1 MDEATK
7 QQIEQKRALMGLLG
21 HTYAQ
26 MKEID
31 THIAAA
37 GSSAKFAG
45 RSEDLKRQFE
55 NIASAPVVAPLPTIN
70 PGLEMEPAS
79 FPSQPFVAQPIA
91 PQPLFVPPAMEYAAP
106 APAPAPAA
114 VDKDVQQLEFNF
126 KQVEK
131 NVLNDIY
138 NVLYDIKKILL
149 ESKKNQPA
157 PKKKMQECIL
167 CGSKATVNALPQ
179 GYEVRCTSCNAA
191 TTQKHAT
198 AKEAVKEWNKDN
210 Q

>member
-31 THIAAA
+31 TNIAAA

-55 NIASAPVVAPLPTIN
+55 TIATAPVVAPLPTVN
-70 PGLEMEPAS
+70 PGLEVVQVPL
-79 FPSQPFVAQPIA
+79 PSQPLAS
-91 PQPLFVPPAMEYAAP
+91 QPLFIQPTIDYAAP
-106 APAPAPAA
+106 APTA
-114 VDKDVQQLEFNF
+114 VSKDEQQLEFNF
-126 KQVEK
+126 NQVEK

-149 ESKKNQPA
+149 EAKKSVPA
-157 PKKKMQECIL
+157 PKKKMQDCIL
-167 CGSKATVNALPQ
+167 CGSKATVNALTH

-191 TTQKHAT
+191 TSKEHAT
-198 AKEAVKEWNKDN
+198 AKEAVKEWNRDN

>member
-37 GSSAKFAG
+37 GSNAKFAG

-55 NIASAPVVAPLPTIN
+55 NIASAPVVAPLPTVN
-70 PGLEMEPAS
+70 PGLEMEPAP

-91 PQPLFVPPAMEYAAP
+91 PQPLFVQPTIEYAAP
-106 APAPAPAA
+106 TPTA
-114 VDKDVQQLEFNF
+114 VSKDEQQLEFNF
-126 KQVEK
+126 SQVEK

-149 ESKKNQPA
+149 EAKKSAPA
-157 PKKKMQECIL
+157 PKKKMQDCIL
-167 CGSKATVNALPQ
+167 CGSKATVNALTQ

-191 TTQKHAT
+191 TSEEHAT